1 MATVPGYCPGFGRA
15 CFWPAASRDDSSG
28 LLSRFRPRLLLT
40 RSKPRQKI
48 RANVPTYA
56 APEPGPQ
63 QAAATVRAIIV
74 LCAASGGGMEISMK
88 KEDLILV
95 IDMQNVYLSGQ
106 KWACLNTE
114 GAAQNIL
121 KVLDAA
127 GNRDVPALFTKFM
140 PPQDPFGRWKT
151 YNETYRDINE
161 NEWLNEMVESLQ
173 KISGNYPVFEKSVY
187 SSLKVPEIKKAAL
200 ETTARGGR
208 VVLTGVVAECCV
220 LSTAFDAIDL
230 GCEFIYVTDAVSGFD
245 RPRENASILML
256 SGLSPLHGK
265 IMDTGSYLKET

>member
-1 MATVPGYCPGFGRA
+1 MPCRGDG
-15 CFWPAASRDDSSG
+15 SG

-40 RSKPRQKI
+40 RSKPRRQF
-48 RANVPTYA
+48 
-56 APEPGPQ
+56 
-63 QAAATVRAIIV
+63 RAIIV

-200 ETTARGGR
+200 ETTAHGGR

-245 RPRENASILML
+245 RPREDASILML

>member
-1 MATVPGYCPGFGRA
+1 MPRLLLTRSKPRQKIRANVLTYAAPEPDPQQAAATVPGYCPGFGRA
-15 CFWPAASRDDSSG
+15 CFCPAASRDDSSG
-28 LLSRFRPRLLLT
+28 LLSRFRPRLLLP
-40 RSKPRQKI
+40 RSKPRRQF
-48 RANVPTYA
+48 
-56 APEPGPQ
+56 
-63 QAAATVRAIIV
+63 RAIIV

-121 KVLDAA
+121 KVLDTA

-151 YNETYRDINE
+151 YNETY
-161 NEWLNEMVESLQ
+161 S
-173 KISGNYPVFEKSVY
+173 
-187 SSLKVPEIKKAAL
+187 
-200 ETTARGGR
+200 GGR

>member
-1 MATVPGYCPGFGRA
+1 M
-15 CFWPAASRDDSSG
+15 
-28 LLSRFRPRLLLT
+28 FRLMPRRNLT
-40 RSKPRQKI
+40 RSKPRRQF
-48 RANVPTYA
+48 
-56 APEPGPQ
+56 
-63 QAAATVRAIIV
+63 RAIIV

-200 ETTARGGR
+200 ETTAHGGR

-245 RPRENASILML
+245 RPREDASILML